1 MKPPAANGF
10 KGTRQNG
17 RTPGSQNKTTKEI
30 RERFKELLNNNIE
43 TIISDLE
50 ALEPKDRINALLQ
63 LAKYVVPQLR
73 SIEIADVKQREFE
86 PIEIHFTNDAN

>member
-1 MKPPAANGF
+1 MKVVHTPGF
-10 KGTRQNG
+10 KGQRQIG

-86 PIEIHFTNDAN
+86 PIEIHFTNDTN

>member
-1 MKPPAANGF
+1 MKIVHTPGF

-17 RTPGSQNKTTKEI
+17 RTPGSVNRTTKEV

-63 LAKYVVPQLR
+63 LAKYVLPQLR

-86 PIEIHFTNDAN
+86 PIEIHFTNDTN